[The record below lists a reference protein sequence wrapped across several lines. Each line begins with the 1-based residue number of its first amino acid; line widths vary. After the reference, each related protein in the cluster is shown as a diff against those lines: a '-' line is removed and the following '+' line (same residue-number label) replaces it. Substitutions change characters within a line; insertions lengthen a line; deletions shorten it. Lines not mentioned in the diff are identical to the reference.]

1 MLGEFWTPSSVHFNI
16 EVDWFTN
23 ADCKIV
29 KFSIKIF
36 IFKEVQIE
44 LEWSDT
50 FVESPF
56 VHFWFENIIRFDDGF
71 KSIVTAEIP
80 FDWSRECQ
88 TSKWTR
94 CVMSCWWNRK
104 CICVCDKV
112 FAFSSS
118 LFELSSILNY
128 GRIRMT
134 RNLISNYEISFGECI
149 VSTTWIQT
157 SLDRPNFCDIIIC
170 WHTITFE
177 ENCILRKTNCIC
189 EKFWD

>member
-1 MLGEFWTPSSVHFNI
+1 M
-16 EVDWFTN
+16 
-23 ADCKIV
+23 C
-29 KFSIKIF
+29 
-36 IFKEVQIE
+36 
-44 LEWSDT
+44 
-50 FVESPF
+50 
-56 VHFWFENIIRFDDGF
+56 
-71 KSIVTAEIP
+71 
-80 FDWSRECQ
+80 
-88 TSKWTR
+88 
-94 CVMSCWWNRK
+94 CWWNRK

-177 ENCILRKTNCIC
+177 EDCILRKKFYIFG
-189 EKFWD
+189 KFWDEKWDFKYSYFMRERYYSGKIWDCPIFNFENNRCFRLKKNVTIITGIRNMMWNKFSIQSEAKIQWRYFRSHGDEN